1 MKKFSK
7 ILLFSIIAIIF
18 TSCMNTNRE
27 DLTDLIKMPKQDKPI
42 IEGSWEVVEIKGNK
56 LGEKATNI
64 KIGDKLYINKN
75 LVALDDSYAFPPS
88 FNSKYVKLSEYL
100 KNRGIDPSENIEDR
114 NVIVV
119 NASQGQLFSRDFILT
134 SERYLFIIKDDNI
147 VSFKKVSDKVDSKV
161 QDSYAKLAARER
173 TTTGEGE
180 DVAEDLS
187 LLLGVRE
194 RIDPE
199 SDKALYKYYTYLI
212 RIKPDDTINYQ
223 KAEDIFFKNQDEYWK
238 VRLDINSITDFYDEI
253 EAYPVKIKESNDEKS
268 LLQTYTF
275 KNIDLNMRLNFVSK
289 DFISMDYTET
299 GNINPIRKYAIMET
313 NYISEN
319 KFISLEE
326 FTGEDQSDLIFKEKV
341 KDEVDNNFS
350 IKDISEVEFD
360 NTNFGIVRGQGMW
373 TFQSSISK
381 GDGDEFVQNFFNLDI
396 AIGNSMLNQS
406 NSLITRDSVY
416 NINTQAKDYL
426 VLANQRYILI
436 QTSDE
441 ILIHKINDGIIEKR
455 PTYAIATRMPAT
467 IISTD
472 QFLGSNADDV
482 EEAFKKYN
490 SVIEK

>member
-1 MKKFSK
+1 
-7 ILLFSIIAIIF
+7 
-18 TSCMNTNRE
+18 
-27 DLTDLIKMPKQDKPI
+27 
-42 IEGSWEVVEIKGNK
+42 
-56 LGEKATNI
+56 
-64 KIGDKLYINKN
+64 
-75 LVALDDSYAFPPS
+75 
-88 FNSKYVKLSEYL
+88 
-100 KNRGIDPSENIEDR
+100 
-114 NVIVV
+114 
-119 NASQGQLFSRDFILT
+119 
-134 SERYLFIIKDDNI
+134 
-147 VSFKKVSDKVDSKV
+147 
-161 QDSYAKLAARER
+161 
-173 TTTGEGE
+173 
-180 DVAEDLS
+180 
-187 LLLGVRE
+187 
-194 RIDPE
+194 
-199 SDKALYKYYTYLI
+199 
-212 RIKPDDTINYQ
+212 
-223 KAEDIFFKNQDEYWK
+223 
-238 VRLDINSITDFYDEI
+238 
-253 EAYPVKIKESNDEKS
+253 
-268 LLQTYTF
+268 
-275 KNIDLNMRLNFVSK
+275 MRLNFVSK